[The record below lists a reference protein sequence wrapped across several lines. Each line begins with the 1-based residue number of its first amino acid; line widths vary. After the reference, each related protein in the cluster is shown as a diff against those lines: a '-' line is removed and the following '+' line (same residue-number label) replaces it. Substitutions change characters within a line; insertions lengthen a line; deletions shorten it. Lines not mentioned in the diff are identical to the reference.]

1 MIWACLICWETLDW
15 CHNALREHFGA
26 VDVKCGGDLPEVVRN
41 SPGRILMST
50 SFVEGMES
58 FRIASD
64 MVIRRTHGSWHGSS
78 VQGHVPTD
86 HPDRAE
92 EAKNSQP
99 RVVRGSTSFQG
110 SGQTRN
116 SYRTIYSPNFG
127 NWGAIHFQRPGP
139 WTDRRGRSVPFRAVQ
154 REELTAG

>member
-1 MIWACLICWETLDW
+1 
-15 CHNALREHFGA
+15 
-26 VDVKCGGDLPEVVRN
+26 
-41 SPGRILMST
+41 MST

-58 FRIASD
+58 FRIAKRHGYPPNARVYGTGLRVS
-64 MVIRRTHGSWHGSS
+64 RTY
-78 VQGHVPTD
+78 VPTD

-92 EAKNSQP
+92 EVKNSQP

-127 NWGAIHFQRPGP
+127 NWGY
-139 WTDRRGRSVPFRAVQ
+139 SFR
-154 REELTAG
+154 TARTMD